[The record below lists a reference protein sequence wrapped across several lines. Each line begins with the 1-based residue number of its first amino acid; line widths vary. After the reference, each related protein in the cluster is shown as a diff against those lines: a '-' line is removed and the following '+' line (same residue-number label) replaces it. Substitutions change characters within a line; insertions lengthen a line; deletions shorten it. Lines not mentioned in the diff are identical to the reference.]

1 MTSGLPCPIC
11 EGPDRRGGLERSLRV
26 LAVDDEA
33 PALEDL
39 VYLLRSDPRIAH
51 VEAVTDATKALRV
64 LHRAMDAGQPL
75 DAVFL
80 DIRMPGLDGLD
91 LARVL
96 SRFAQPPPVVFVTAH
111 HQPAVEAFELKAL
124 DYLLKPV
131 RPERLAESVHRIVH
145 EVWDAKNAAKT
156 SGESTAPAPAQPA
169 NSTPPEMGDEVIP
182 VELGGVTRF
191 IRLADIRYVEAH
203 GDYARLHTAT
213 GSGLVRAA
221 LNGLEERWRSAGFV
235 RIHRS
240 HLVSLGHI
248 DELRLEEGHLSVTIG
263 GAVLPVSRRHARHLR
278 QLLVRRARPAPVAG
292 QTASTGA
299 AQQPRNGLGS

>member
-1 MTSGLPCPIC
+1 MTSGLPCPVC
-11 EGPDRRGGLERSLRV
+11 EGPERRGALERTLRV

-33 PALEDL
+33 PALDDL
-39 VYLLRSDPRIAH
+39 VYLLKSDPRVAH
-51 VEAVTDATKALRV
+51 VEAVTDATKALRT
-64 LHRAMDAGQPL
+64 LHRAMDAGQSV

-96 SRFAQPPPVVFVTAH
+96 SRFAQPPPIVFVTAH
-111 HQPAVEAFELKAL
+111 QEPAVEAFELKAL

-145 EVWDAKNAAKT
+145 EVLDAK
-156 SGESTAPAPAQPA
+156 GGPEPPPAPATKAPDV
-169 NSTPPEMGDEVIP
+169 GDEVIP

-248 DELRLEEGHLSVTIG
+248 DELRLEDGHLSVNIG

-278 QLLVRRARPAPVAG
+278 QLLVRRNR
-292 QTASTGA
+292 
-299 AQQPRNGLGS
+299 QPS

>member
-1 MTSGLPCPIC
+1 MTSGLPCPVC
-11 EGPDRRGGLERSLRV
+11 EGPDRRGSLERSLRV

-96 SRFAQPPPVVFVTAH
+96 SRFAQPPPVIFVTAH
-111 HQPAVEAFELKAL
+111 QQPAVEAFELKAL

-131 RPERLAESVHRIVH
+131 RAERLAESVHRIVH
-145 EVWDAKNAAKT
+145 EVWDSKT
-156 SGESTAPAPAQPA
+156 AQEPTAPTPSQSA
-169 NSTPPEMGDEVIP
+169 NATPPEMGDEVIP

-248 DELRLEEGHLSVTIG
+248 DELRLEDGHLSVTIG

-278 QLLVRRARPAPVAG
+278 QLLVRRARPTPGAG
-292 QTASTGA
+292 QTTSAGLL
-299 AQQPRNGLGS
+299 QPRNGLGS

>member
-1 MTSGLPCPIC
+1 M
-11 EGPDRRGGLERSLRV
+11 RV

-111 HQPAVEAFELKAL
+111 QQPAVEAFELKAL

-131 RPERLAESVHRIVH
+131 RAERLAESVHRIVH
-145 EVWDAKNAAKT
+145 EVWDSKTPAEPTQTSAAQQ
-156 SGESTAPAPAQPA
+156 TAP
-169 NSTPPEMGDEVIP
+169 PEVGDEVIP

-248 DELRLEEGHLSVTIG
+248 DELRLEDGHLSVTIG

-278 QLLVRRARPAPVAG
+278 QLLVRRARPMIQNQGGVPAAP
-292 QTASTGA
+292 
-299 AQQPRNGLGS
+299 QPRNGIGS

>member
-1 MTSGLPCPIC
+1 MTSGLPCPLC
-11 EGPDRRGGLERSLRV
+11 EGPERRGALERTLRV

-39 VYLLRSDPRIAH
+39 VYLLRSDPRVAH
-51 VEAVTDATKALRV
+51 VEGVTDATKALRT
-64 LHRAMDAGQPL
+64 LHRAMDAGQPV

-96 SRFAQPPPVVFVTAH
+96 SRFAQPPRIVFVTAH
-111 HQPAVEAFELKAL
+111 QEPAVEAFELKAL

-131 RPERLAESVHRIVH
+131 RAERLAESVHRIVH
-145 EVWDAKNAAKT
+145 EVLDSKSPEPASATPAEKT
-156 SGESTAPAPAQPA
+156 PDVGE
-169 NSTPPEMGDEVIP
+169 EVIP
-182 VELGGVTRF
+182 VELGGITRF

-248 DELRLEEGHLSVTIG
+248 DELRLEDGHLSVNIG

-278 QLLVRRARPAPVAG
+278 QLLVRRNR
-292 QTASTGA
+292 
-299 AQQPRNGLGS
+299 QPT

>member
-11 EGPDRRGGLERSLRV
+11 EGPDRRGSLERSLRV

-39 VYLLRSDPRIAH
+39 TYLLRSDPRIAH

-111 HQPAVEAFELKAL
+111 QQPAVEAFELKAL

-145 EVWDAKNAAKT
+145 EVLDSK
-156 SGESTAPAPAQPA
+156 STAEPAAPAPVQQA
-169 NSTPPEMGDEVIP
+169 NATPPEMGDEVIP

-248 DELRLEEGHLSVTIG
+248 DELRLEDGHLSVTIG

-278 QLLVRRARPAPVAG
+278 QLLVRRARPTPVAG
-292 QTASTGA
+292 QAASAGVL
-299 AQQPRNGLGS
+299 QPRNGLGS

>member
-1 MTSGLPCPIC
+1 MVSPPPSTRIGTGMTSGLPCPIC
-11 EGPDRRGGLERSLRV
+11 EGPERRGALERRLRV

-33 PALEDL
+33 PALDDL
-39 VYLLRSDPRIAH
+39 AYLLRSDPRVAH
-51 VEAVTDATKALRV
+51 VEGVTDATKALRT
-64 LHRAMDAGQPL
+64 LHRAMDAGQAV

-96 SRFAQPPPVVFVTAH
+96 SRFAQPPPIVFVTAH
-111 HQPAVEAFELKAL
+111 QEPAVEAFELKAL

-145 EVWDAKNAAKT
+145 EVLDSKPA
-156 SGESTAPAPAQPA
+156 EPAPAAPA
-169 NSTPPEMGDEVIP
+169 EKAPDVGDEVIP
-182 VELGGVTRF
+182 VELGGITRF

-248 DELRLEEGHLSVTIG
+248 DELRLEDGHLSVNIG

-278 QLLVRRARPAPVAG
+278 QLLVRRNRQSP
-292 QTASTGA
+292 
-299 AQQPRNGLGS
+299 

>member
-1 MTSGLPCPIC
+1 MTSGLPCPVC
-11 EGPDRRGGLERSLRV
+11 EGPDRRGSLERSLRV

-111 HQPAVEAFELKAL
+111 QQPAVEAFELKAL

-131 RPERLAESVHRIVH
+131 RAERLAESVHRIVH
-145 EVWDAKNAAKT
+145 EVWDSKT
-156 SGESTAPAPAQPA
+156 GQEPTTPTPAQPA
-169 NSTPPEMGDEVIP
+169 GTTPPEMGDEVIP

-248 DELRLEEGHLSVTIG
+248 DELRLEDGHLSVTIG

-278 QLLVRRARPAPVAG
+278 QLLVRRARPTPVAG
-292 QTASTGA
+292 QATPAGIA
-299 AQQPRNGLGS
+299 QPRNGLGS

>member
-1 MTSGLPCPIC
+1 MTSGLPCPVC
-11 EGPDRRGGLERSLRV
+11 EGPDRRGSLERSLRV

-111 HQPAVEAFELKAL
+111 QQPAVEAFELKAL

-131 RPERLAESVHRIVH
+131 RAERLAESVHRIVH
-145 EVWDAKNAAKT
+145 EVWDSKT
-156 SGESTAPAPAQPA
+156 PTDPAPAGSSSQQQGA
-169 NSTPPEMGDEVIP
+169 PPEVGDEVIP

-248 DELRLEEGHLSVTIG
+248 DELRLEDGHLSVTIG

-278 QLLVRRARPAPVAG
+278 QLLVRRARPQMQSQGVPSAP
-292 QTASTGA
+292 
-299 AQQPRNGLGS
+299 QPRNGIGS

>member
-11 EGPDRRGGLERSLRV
+11 EGPDRRGSLERSLRV

-39 VYLLRSDPRIAH
+39 TYLLRSDPRIAH

-111 HQPAVEAFELKAL
+111 QQPAVEAFELKAL

-131 RPERLAESVHRIVH
+131 RAERLAESVHRIVH
-145 EVWDAKNAAKT
+145 EVWDSKTAA
-156 SGESTAPAPAQPA
+156 EPTAPAPAQPA

-248 DELRLEEGHLSVTIG
+248 DELRLEDGHLSVTIG

-278 QLLVRRARPAPVAG
+278 QLLVRRARPTPVPGTAG
-292 QTASTGA
+292 VL
-299 AQQPRNGLGS
+299 QPRNGLGS

>member
-1 MTSGLPCPIC
+1 
-11 EGPDRRGGLERSLRV
+11 
-26 LAVDDEA
+26 
-33 PALEDL
+33 
-39 VYLLRSDPRIAH
+39 
-51 VEAVTDATKALRV
+51 
-64 LHRAMDAGQPL
+64 
-75 DAVFL
+75 
-80 DIRMPGLDGLD
+80 
-91 LARVL
+91 
-96 SRFAQPPPVVFVTAH
+96 VFVTAH
-111 HQPAVEAFELKAL
+111 QQPAVEAFELKAL

-131 RPERLAESVHRIVH
+131 RQERLAESVHRIVH
-145 EVWDAKNAAKT
+145 EVWDSKTAAEP
-156 SGESTAPAPAQPA
+156 SAPVPAQPA

-278 QLLVRRARPAPVAG
+278 QLLVRRARPTPV
-292 QTASTGA
+292 TGGL
-299 AQQPRNGLGS
+299 QPRNGLGS

>member
-1 MTSGLPCPIC
+1 MTAGLPCPLC
-11 EGPDRRGGLERSLRV
+11 EGPERRGALERTLRV

-51 VEAVTDATKALRV
+51 VEGVTDATTALRG
-64 LHRAMDAGQPL
+64 LHRAMDAGQPV

-96 SRFAQPPPVVFVTAH
+96 SRFAQPPPIVFVTAH
-111 HQPAVEAFELKAL
+111 QEPAVEAFELKAL

-131 RPERLAESVHRIVH
+131 RAERLAESVHRIVH
-145 EVWDAKNAAKT
+145 EVLDAK
-156 SGESTAPAPAQPA
+156 STTTDVPAQPPA
-169 NSTPPEMGDEVIP
+169 PPTPEVGEEVIP
-182 VELGGVTRF
+182 VELGGITRF

-240 HLVSLGHI
+240 HLVSLSHV
-248 DELRLEEGHLSVTIG
+248 DELRLEEGHLSVNIG

-278 QLLVRRARPAPVAG
+278 QLLVRRARPVVQHQVPDENV
-292 QTASTGA
+292 
-299 AQQPRNGLGS
+299 RNRQAT

>member
-1 MTSGLPCPIC
+1 MTSGLPCPLC
-11 EGPDRRGGLERSLRV
+11 EGPERRGALERTLRV

-39 VYLLRSDPRIAH
+39 VYLLRSDPRVAH
-51 VEAVTDATKALRV
+51 VEAVTDATKALRT
-64 LHRAMDAGQPL
+64 LHRAMDAGQPV

-96 SRFAQPPPVVFVTAH
+96 SRFAQPPRIVFVTAH
-111 HQPAVEAFELKAL
+111 QEPAVEAFELKAL

-131 RPERLAESVHRIVH
+131 RAERLAESVHRIVH
-145 EVWDAKNAAKT
+145 EVLDSKT
-156 SGESTAPAPAQPA
+156 VEPTSTAPAEK
-169 NSTPPEMGDEVIP
+169 SPEVGDEVIP
-182 VELGGVTRF
+182 VELGGITRF

-240 HLVSLGHI
+240 HLVSLVHI
-248 DELRLEEGHLSVTIG
+248 DELRLEDGHLSVNIG

-278 QLLVRRARPAPVAG
+278 QLLVRRNR
-292 QTASTGA
+292 
-299 AQQPRNGLGS
+299 QPS

>member
-1 MTSGLPCPIC
+1 M
-11 EGPDRRGGLERSLRV
+11 RV

-39 VYLLRSDPRIAH
+39 VYLLRSDPRVAH
-51 VEAVTDATKALRV
+51 VEGVTDATKALRT
-64 LHRAMDAGQPL
+64 LHRAMDAGQPV

-96 SRFAQPPPVVFVTAH
+96 SRFAQPPRIVFVTAH
-111 HQPAVEAFELKAL
+111 QEPAVEAFELKAL

-131 RPERLAESVHRIVH
+131 RAERLAESVHRIVH
-145 EVWDAKNAAKT
+145 EVLDSKSPEPVAA
-156 SGESTAPAPAQPA
+156 APAEKA
-169 NSTPPEMGDEVIP
+169 PEVGDEVIP
-182 VELGGVTRF
+182 VELGGITRF

-248 DELRLEEGHLSVTIG
+248 DELRLEDGHLSVNIG

-278 QLLVRRARPAPVAG
+278 QLLVRRNR
-292 QTASTGA
+292 
-299 AQQPRNGLGS
+299 QPS

>member
-11 EGPDRRGGLERSLRV
+11 EGPDRRGSLERSLRV

-111 HQPAVEAFELKAL
+111 QQPAVEAFELKAL

-131 RPERLAESVHRIVH
+131 RQERLAESVHRIVH
-145 EVWDAKNAAKT
+145 EVWDSKTPTEPVAAT
-156 SGESTAPAPAQPA
+156 PAQPA

-248 DELRLEEGHLSVTIG
+248 DELRLEDGHLSVTIG

-278 QLLVRRARPAPVAG
+278 QLLVRRARPTPVSGATPAG
-292 QTASTGA
+292 VV
-299 AQQPRNGLGS
+299 QPRNGLGS

>member
-1 MTSGLPCPIC
+1 MTSGLPCPVC
-11 EGPDRRGGLERSLRV
+11 EGPDRRGSLERSLRV

-111 HQPAVEAFELKAL
+111 QQPAVEAFELKAL

-131 RPERLAESVHRIVH
+131 RQERLAESVHRIVH
-145 EVWDAKNAAKT
+145 EVWDSKAPTEPLPAA
-156 SGESTAPAPAQPA
+156 SAQPA
-169 NSTPPEMGDEVIP
+169 NTTPPEMGDEVIP

-248 DELRLEEGHLSVTIG
+248 DELRLEDGHLSVTIG

-278 QLLVRRARPAPVAG
+278 QLLVRRARPAPVPG
-292 QTASTGA
+292 QATPAGA
-299 AQQPRNGLGS
+299 AQPRNGLGS

>member
-1 MTSGLPCPIC
+1 M
-11 EGPDRRGGLERSLRV
+11 RV
-26 LAVDDEA
+26 LAVDDEP

-51 VEAVTDATKALRV
+51 VEGVTDATTALRG
-64 LHRAMDAGQPL
+64 LHRAMDAGQPV

-96 SRFAQPPPVVFVTAH
+96 SRFAQPPPIVFVTAH
-111 HQPAVEAFELKAL
+111 QEPAVEAFELKAL

-131 RPERLAESVHRIVH
+131 RAERLAESVHRIVH
-145 EVWDAKNAAKT
+145 EVLDVKSVA
-156 SGESTAPAPAQPA
+156 EPQPQPPAPPQQP
-169 NSTPPEMGDEVIP
+169 EVGEEVIP
-182 VELGGVTRF
+182 VELGGITRF

-240 HLVSLGHI
+240 HLVSLSHV
-248 DELRLEEGHLSVTIG
+248 DELRLEEGHLSVNIG

-278 QLLVRRARPAPVAG
+278 QLLVRRARPVVQNQSADEG
-292 QTASTGA
+292 
-299 AQQPRNGLGS
+299 PRNRHPT

>member
-1 MTSGLPCPIC
+1 MTSGLPCPVC
-11 EGPDRRGGLERSLRV
+11 EGPDRRGSLERSLRV

-111 HQPAVEAFELKAL
+111 QQPAVEAFELKAL

-131 RPERLAESVHRIVH
+131 RQERLAESVHRIVH
-145 EVWDAKNAAKT
+145 EVWDSKAPTEPLPAA
-156 SGESTAPAPAQPA
+156 SAQPA
-169 NSTPPEMGDEVIP
+169 NTTPPEMGDEVIP

-248 DELRLEEGHLSVTIG
+248 DELRLEDGHLSVTIG

-278 QLLVRRARPAPVAG
+278 QLLVRRARPAPVPG
-292 QTASTGA
+292 QTTPAGA
-299 AQQPRNGLGS
+299 AQPRNGLGS

>member
-11 EGPDRRGGLERSLRV
+11 EGPDRRGSLERSLRV

-39 VYLLRSDPRIAH
+39 TYLLRSDPRIAH

-111 HQPAVEAFELKAL
+111 QQPAVEAFELKAL

-131 RPERLAESVHRIVH
+131 RAERLAESVHRIVH
-145 EVWDAKNAAKT
+145 EVWDSKTAAEPAT
-156 SGESTAPAPAQPA
+156 PAPAQPA

-248 DELRLEEGHLSVTIG
+248 DELRLEDGHLSVTIG

-278 QLLVRRARPAPVAG
+278 QLLVRRARPASVSGSAG
-292 QTASTGA
+292 VL
-299 AQQPRNGLGS
+299 QPRNGLGS

>member
-1 MTSGLPCPIC
+1 
-11 EGPDRRGGLERSLRV
+11 
-26 LAVDDEA
+26 
-33 PALEDL
+33 

-111 HQPAVEAFELKAL
+111 QQPAVEAFELKAL

-131 RPERLAESVHRIVH
+131 RQERLAESVHRIVH
-145 EVWDAKNAAKT
+145 EVWDSKAPTEPLPTAA
-156 SGESTAPAPAQPA
+156 AQPA
-169 NSTPPEMGDEVIP
+169 NATPPEMGDEVIP

-248 DELRLEEGHLSVTIG
+248 DELRLEDGHLSVTIG

-278 QLLVRRARPAPVAG
+278 QLLVRRARPAPVPG
-292 QTASTGA
+292 QATPAGA
-299 AQQPRNGLGS
+299 AQPRNGLGS

>member
-11 EGPDRRGGLERSLRV
+11 EGPDRRGSLERSLRV

-39 VYLLRSDPRIAH
+39 TYLLRSDPRIAH

-111 HQPAVEAFELKAL
+111 QQPAVEAFELKAL

-131 RPERLAESVHRIVH
+131 RQERLAESVHRIVH
-145 EVWDAKNAAKT
+145 EVWDSKT
-156 SGESTAPAPAQPA
+156 ATEPSAPAPAQQPA
-169 NSTPPEMGDEVIP
+169 KSTPPEMGDEVIP

-278 QLLVRRARPAPVAG
+278 QLLVRRARPAPV
-292 QTASTGA
+292 TGGT
-299 AQQPRNGLGS
+299 QPRNGLGS

>member
-1 MTSGLPCPIC
+1 MTSGLPCPVC
-11 EGPDRRGGLERSLRV
+11 EGPDRRGSLERSLRV

-96 SRFAQPPPVVFVTAH
+96 SRFAQPPPIVFVTAH
-111 HQPAVEAFELKAL
+111 QQPAVEAFELKAL

-131 RPERLAESVHRIVH
+131 RQERLAESVHRIVH
-145 EVWDAKNAAKT
+145 EVWDSKTAA
-156 SGESTAPAPAQPA
+156 EPAAPPSAQPA
-169 NSTPPEMGDEVIP
+169 GGTPPEVGDEVIP

-248 DELRLEEGHLSVTIG
+248 DEMRLEDGHLSVTIG

-278 QLLVRRARPAPVAG
+278 QLLVRR
-292 QTASTGA
+292 TGPGSSGGA
-299 AQQPRNGLGS
+299 HPRNGLGS

>member
-1 MTSGLPCPIC
+1 MTSGLPCPLC
-11 EGPDRRGGLERSLRV
+11 EGPDRRGALERGLRV

-33 PALEDL
+33 PALDDL
-39 VYLLRSDPRIAH
+39 VYLLESDPRVAH
-51 VEAVTDATKALRV
+51 VEAVTDATKALRT
-64 LHRAMDAGQPL
+64 LHRAMDAGQAV

-96 SRFAQPPPVVFVTAH
+96 SRFAQPPPIVFVTAH
-111 HQPAVEAFELKAL
+111 QEPAVEAFELKAL

-145 EVWDAKNAAKT
+145 EVVESRAA
-156 SGESTAPAPAQPA
+156 EPAPAKPVEKVPDA
-169 NSTPPEMGDEVIP
+169 GDEVIP
-182 VELGGVTRF
+182 VELGGITRF

-248 DELRLEEGHLSVTIG
+248 DELRLEDGHLSVNIG

-278 QLLVRRARPAPVAG
+278 QLLVRRNRQSP
-292 QTASTGA
+292 
-299 AQQPRNGLGS
+299 

>member
-11 EGPDRRGGLERSLRV
+11 EGPDRRGSLERSLRV

-111 HQPAVEAFELKAL
+111 QQPAVEAFELKAL

-131 RPERLAESVHRIVH
+131 RQERLAESVHRIVH
-145 EVWDAKNAAKT
+145 EVWDSKT
-156 SGESTAPAPAQPA
+156 PTEPVATAPAQPA
-169 NSTPPEMGDEVIP
+169 NTTPPEMGDEVIP

-248 DELRLEEGHLSVTIG
+248 DELRLEDGHLSVTIG

-278 QLLVRRARPAPVAG
+278 QLLVRRARPTPVPGATPAG
-292 QTASTGA
+292 VV
-299 AQQPRNGLGS
+299 QPRNGLGS

>member
-1 MTSGLPCPIC
+1 MTSGLPCPVC
-11 EGPDRRGGLERSLRV
+11 EGPERRGALERRLRV

-33 PALEDL
+33 PALDDL
-39 VYLLRSDPRIAH
+39 VYLLRSDPRVAH
-51 VEAVTDATKALRV
+51 VEGVTDATKALRT
-64 LHRAMDAGQPL
+64 LHRATDAGQSV

-96 SRFAQPPPVVFVTAH
+96 SRFAQPPPIVFVTAH
-111 HQPAVEAFELKAL
+111 QEPAVEAFELKAL

-145 EVWDAKNAAKT
+145 EVLDAKVA
-156 SGESTAPAPAQPA
+156 EPPAPAPAEK
-169 NSTPPEMGDEVIP
+169 TPDVGDEVIP
-182 VELGGVTRF
+182 VELGGITRF

-221 LNGLEERWRSAGFV
+221 LNGLEQRWRSAGFV
-235 RIHRS
+235 RVHRS

-248 DELRLEEGHLSVTIG
+248 DELRLEDGHLSVNIG

-278 QLLVRRARPAPVAG
+278 QLLVRRNR
-292 QTASTGA
+292 QS
-299 AQQPRNGLGS
+299 S

>member
-1 MTSGLPCPIC
+1 M
-11 EGPDRRGGLERSLRV
+11 
-26 LAVDDEA
+26 
-33 PALEDL
+33 
-39 VYLLRSDPRIAH
+39 
-51 VEAVTDATKALRV
+51 
-64 LHRAMDAGQPL
+64 
-75 DAVFL
+75 
-80 DIRMPGLDGLD
+80 
-91 LARVL
+91 
-96 SRFAQPPPVVFVTAH
+96 FVTAH
-111 HQPAVEAFELKAL
+111 QQPAVEAFELKAL

-145 EVWDAKNAAKT
+145 EVWDSK
-156 SGESTAPAPAQPA
+156 STTEPAGPAPAQPS

-248 DELRLEEGHLSVTIG
+248 DELRLEDGHLSVTIG

-278 QLLVRRARPAPVAG
+278 QLLVRRARPTPGAG
-292 QTASTGA
+292 QPAGVL
-299 AQQPRNGLGS
+299 QPRNGLGS

>member
-1 MTSGLPCPIC
+1 MTSGLPCPLC
-11 EGPDRRGGLERSLRV
+11 EGPDRRGSLERSLRV

-39 VYLLRSDPRIAH
+39 TYLLRSDPRIAH

-111 HQPAVEAFELKAL
+111 QQPAVEAFELKAL

-131 RPERLAESVHRIVH
+131 RQERLAESVHRIVH
-145 EVWDAKNAAKT
+145 EVWDSKNPAEAAP
-156 SGESTAPAPAQPA
+156 PAAAQPA
-169 NSTPPEMGDEVIP
+169 NATPPEVGDEVIP

-278 QLLVRRARPAPVAG
+278 QLLVRRARPAPVSG
-292 QTASTGA
+292 QAAPAATAH
-299 AQQPRNGLGS
+299 PRNGLGS

>member
-1 MTSGLPCPIC
+1 MTSGLPCPLC
-11 EGPDRRGGLERSLRV
+11 EGPERRGALDRTLRV

-39 VYLLRSDPRIAH
+39 VYLLRSDPRVGH
-51 VEAVTDATKALRV
+51 VEAVTDATKALRT
-64 LHRAMDAGQPL
+64 LHRAMDAGQPV

-96 SRFAQPPPVVFVTAH
+96 SRFAQPPPIVFVTAH
-111 HQPAVEAFELKAL
+111 QEPAVEAFELKAL

-131 RPERLAESVHRIVH
+131 RAERLAESVHRIVH
-145 EVWDAKNAAKT
+145 EVLDSKTAEPAAA
-156 SGESTAPAPAQPA
+156 APAEKAPDV
-169 NSTPPEMGDEVIP
+169 GDEVIP
-182 VELGGVTRF
+182 VELGGITRF

-248 DELRLEEGHLSVTIG
+248 DELRLEDGHLSVNIG

-278 QLLVRRARPAPVAG
+278 QLLVRRNR
-292 QTASTGA
+292 
-299 AQQPRNGLGS
+299 QPS

>member
-11 EGPDRRGGLERSLRV
+11 EGPDRRGSLERSLRV

-39 VYLLRSDPRIAH
+39 TYLLRSDPRIAH

-111 HQPAVEAFELKAL
+111 QQPAVEAFELKAL

-145 EVWDAKNAAKT
+145 EVWDSKAAAAEPA
-156 SGESTAPAPAQPA
+156 SPAPVQQA

-248 DELRLEEGHLSVTIG
+248 DELRLEDGHLSVTIG

-278 QLLVRRARPAPVAG
+278 QLLVRRARPTPVAG
-292 QTASTGA
+292 QAASAGVL
-299 AQQPRNGLGS
+299 QPRNGLGS

>member
-11 EGPDRRGGLERSLRV
+11 EGPDRRGSLERSLRV

-96 SRFAQPPPVVFVTAH
+96 SRFAQPPPIVFVTAH
-111 HQPAVEAFELKAL
+111 QQPAVEAFELKAL

-131 RPERLAESVHRIVH
+131 RQERLAESVHRIVH
-145 EVWDAKNAAKT
+145 EVLDSRGTSEPAAT
-156 SGESTAPAPAQPA
+156 PAPQPA
-169 NSTPPEMGDEVIP
+169 GGTPPEVGDEVIP

-248 DELRLEEGHLSVTIG
+248 DEMRLEDGHLSVTIG

-278 QLLVRRARPAPVAG
+278 ALLVRGTRPTTAPGPTGPAPG
-292 QTASTGA
+292 STGA
-299 AQQPRNGLGS
+299 APPRNGLGS

>member
-1 MTSGLPCPIC
+1 MTSGLPCPVC
-11 EGPDRRGGLERSLRV
+11 EGPDRRGSLERSLRV

-111 HQPAVEAFELKAL
+111 QQPAVEAFELKAL

-131 RPERLAESVHRIVH
+131 RQERLAESVHRIVH
-145 EVWDAKNAAKT
+145 EVWDSK
-156 SGESTAPAPAQPA
+156 APAEPLSAAAAQPA
-169 NSTPPEMGDEVIP
+169 ATTPPEMGDEVIP

-248 DELRLEEGHLSVTIG
+248 DELRLEDGHLSVTIG

-278 QLLVRRARPAPVAG
+278 QLLVRRARPAPVSGQAAPAG
-292 QTASTGA
+292 VA
-299 AQQPRNGLGS
+299 QPRNGLGS

>member
-11 EGPDRRGGLERSLRV
+11 EGPERRGALERTLRL

-33 PALEDL
+33 PALDDL
-39 VYLLRSDPRIAH
+39 VYLLKSDPRVAH
-51 VEAVTDATKALRV
+51 VEAVTDATKALRT
-64 LHRAMDAGQPL
+64 LHAGQGV

-96 SRFAQPPPVVFVTAH
+96 SRFAQPPPIVFVTAH
-111 HQPAVEAFELKAL
+111 QEPAVEAFELKAL

-145 EVWDAKNAAKT
+145 EVLDAKGPEPVAA
-156 SGESTAPAPAQPA
+156 APVERLPDV
-169 NSTPPEMGDEVIP
+169 GDEVIP
-182 VELGGVTRF
+182 VELGGITRF

-248 DELRLEEGHLSVTIG
+248 DELRLEDGHLSVNIG

-278 QLLVRRARPAPVAG
+278 QLLVRRNRQSP
-292 QTASTGA
+292 
-299 AQQPRNGLGS
+299 

>member
-11 EGPDRRGGLERSLRV
+11 EGPDRRGSLERSLRV

-96 SRFAQPPPVVFVTAH
+96 SRFAQPPPIVFVTAH
-111 HQPAVEAFELKAL
+111 QQPAVEAFELKAL

-131 RPERLAESVHRIVH
+131 RQERLAESVHRIVH
-145 EVWDAKNAAKT
+145 EVWDSKTAA
-156 SGESTAPAPAQPA
+156 EPTAPVPAQPA
-169 NSTPPEMGDEVIP
+169 NATPPEMGDEVIP

-263 GAVLPVSRRHARHLR
+263 GTVLPVSRRHARHLR
-278 QLLVRRARPAPVAG
+278 QLLVRRARPTPV
-292 QTASTGA
+292 TGA
-299 AQQPRNGLGS
+299 LQPRNGLGS

>member
-11 EGPDRRGGLERSLRV
+11 EGPDRRGSLERSLRV

-111 HQPAVEAFELKAL
+111 QQPAVEAFELKAL

-131 RPERLAESVHRIVH
+131 RAERLAESVHRIVH
-145 EVWDAKNAAKT
+145 EVWDSKT
-156 SGESTAPAPAQPA
+156 AVEPTAPAPAQPA

-248 DELRLEEGHLSVTIG
+248 DELRLEDGHLSVTIG

-278 QLLVRRARPAPVAG
+278 QLLVRRARPTPVPGTAG
-292 QTASTGA
+292 VL
-299 AQQPRNGLGS
+299 QPRNGLGS

>member
-11 EGPDRRGGLERSLRV
+11 EGPDRRGSLERSLRV

-39 VYLLRSDPRIAH
+39 VYLLRSDPRVAH

-111 HQPAVEAFELKAL
+111 QQPAVEAFELKAL

-145 EVWDAKNAAKT
+145 EVWDSKT
-156 SGESTAPAPAQPA
+156 PAEPAAPAPAQPA
-169 NSTPPEMGDEVIP
+169 NSTPPEMGDEVVP

-263 GAVLPVSRRHARHLR
+263 GTVLPVSRRHARHLR
-278 QLLVRRARPAPVAG
+278 QLLVRRARPTPVTG
-292 QTASTGA
+292 QASPAGA
-299 AQQPRNGLGS
+299 AQPRNGLGS

>member
-1 MTSGLPCPIC
+1 MTSGLPCPLC
-11 EGPDRRGGLERSLRV
+11 EGPDRRGSLERSLRV

-111 HQPAVEAFELKAL
+111 QQPAVEAFELKAL

-131 RPERLAESVHRIVH
+131 RQERLAESVHRIVH
-145 EVWDAKNAAKT
+145 EVWDSKT
-156 SGESTAPAPAQPA
+156 PAEPVPAAPAQPV
-169 NSTPPEMGDEVIP
+169 NTTPPEMGDEVIP

-248 DELRLEEGHLSVTIG
+248 DELRLEDGHLSVTIG

-278 QLLVRRARPAPVAG
+278 QLLVRRARPAPVSGQATAAG
-292 QTASTGA
+292 VL
-299 AQQPRNGLGS
+299 QPRNGLGS

>member
-1 MTSGLPCPIC
+1 MTSGLPCPLC
-11 EGPDRRGGLERSLRV
+11 EGPERRGALGRPLRV
-26 LAVDDEA
+26 LAVDDEP

-39 VYLLRSDPRIAH
+39 VYLLRSDPRVGH
-51 VEAVTDATKALRV
+51 VEAVGDATKALRT
-64 LHRAMDAGQPL
+64 LHRAMDAGQAV

-96 SRFAQPPPVVFVTAH
+96 SRFAQPPPIVFVTAH
-111 HQPAVEAFELKAL
+111 QEPAVEAFELKAL

-131 RPERLAESVHRIVH
+131 RQERLAESVHRIVH
-145 EVWDAKNAAKT
+145 EVL
-156 SGESTAPAPAQPA
+156 ESRPVEQPAPQAAPVERA
-169 NSTPPEMGDEVIP
+169 PDVGDEVIP
-182 VELGGVTRF
+182 VELGGITRF
-191 IRLADIRYVEAH
+191 IRLAEIRYVEAH

-248 DELRLEEGHLSVTIG
+248 DELRLEDGHLSVNIG

-278 QLLVRRARPAPVAG
+278 QLLVRRNR
-292 QTASTGA
+292 
-299 AQQPRNGLGS
+299 QPS

>member
-1 MTSGLPCPIC
+1 MTSGLPCPVC
-11 EGPDRRGGLERSLRV
+11 EGPERRGALERTLRV

-33 PALEDL
+33 PALDDL
-39 VYLLRSDPRIAH
+39 VYLLRSDPRVAH
-51 VEAVTDATKALRV
+51 VEGVTDATKALRT
-64 LHRAMDAGQPL
+64 LHRAMDAGQSV

-96 SRFAQPPPVVFVTAH
+96 SRFAQPPPIVFVTAH
-111 HQPAVEAFELKAL
+111 QEPAVEAFELKAL

-145 EVWDAKNAAKT
+145 EVLDAKGTEPA
-156 SGESTAPAPAQPA
+156 APAPTDKAPDV
-169 NSTPPEMGDEVIP
+169 GDEVIP
-182 VELGGVTRF
+182 VELGGITRF

-248 DELRLEEGHLSVTIG
+248 DELRLEDGHLSVNIG

-278 QLLVRRARPAPVAG
+278 QLLVRRNR
-292 QTASTGA
+292 
-299 AQQPRNGLGS
+299 QPS

>member
-11 EGPDRRGGLERSLRV
+11 EGPDRRGSLERSLRV

-111 HQPAVEAFELKAL
+111 QQPAVEAFELKAL

-145 EVWDAKNAAKT
+145 EVWDSKT
-156 SGESTAPAPAQPA
+156 PAEPSAQAPAQPA

-248 DELRLEEGHLSVTIG
+248 DELRLEDGHLSVTIG

-278 QLLVRRARPAPVAG
+278 QLLVRRARPAPV
-292 QTASTGA
+292 SGA
-299 AQQPRNGLGS
+299 APAGALQPRNGLGS

>member
-11 EGPDRRGGLERSLRV
+11 EGPERRGALERRLRV

-33 PALEDL
+33 PALDDL
-39 VYLLRSDPRIAH
+39 VYLLEADPRIGH
-51 VEAVTDATKALRV
+51 VEAVTDATKALRT
-64 LHRAMDAGQPL
+64 LHAGQGV

-96 SRFAQPPPVVFVTAH
+96 SRFAQPPPIVFVTAH
-111 HQPAVEAFELKAL
+111 QEPAVEAFELKAL

-145 EVWDAKNAAKT
+145 EVLDLKT
-156 SGESTAPAPAQPA
+156 AEPAPAPAEK
-169 NSTPPEMGDEVIP
+169 TPDVGDEVIP
-182 VELGGVTRF
+182 VELGGITRF

-248 DELRLEEGHLSVTIG
+248 DELRLEDGHLSVNIG

-278 QLLVRRARPAPVAG
+278 QLLVRRNR
-292 QTASTGA
+292 
-299 AQQPRNGLGS
+299 QPS

>member
-1 MTSGLPCPIC
+1 MTSGLPCPLC
-11 EGPDRRGGLERSLRV
+11 EGPERRGALERRLRV

-39 VYLLRSDPRIAH
+39 VYLLKSDPRVAH
-51 VEAVTDATKALRV
+51 VEGVTDATKALRT
-64 LHRAMDAGQPL
+64 LHRAMDAGQPV

-96 SRFAQPPPVVFVTAH
+96 SRFAQPPPIVFVTAH
-111 HQPAVEAFELKAL
+111 QEPAVEAFELKAL

-145 EVWDAKNAAKT
+145 EVLDLKVAEPVEKPQADK
-156 SGESTAPAPAQPA
+156 APDV
-169 NSTPPEMGDEVIP
+169 GDEVIP
-182 VELGGVTRF
+182 VELGGITRF

-248 DELRLEEGHLSVTIG
+248 DELRLEDGHLSVNIG

-278 QLLVRRARPAPVAG
+278 QLLVRRNR
-292 QTASTGA
+292 
-299 AQQPRNGLGS
+299 QPS